1 MGDVDGLA
9 VDVSGNM
16 EQAVAVTSDILRP
29 VAREREVRAD
39 AAVFVLRQPSDPAR
53 AGDVDGES
61 ECLVRFERVTIGKTV
76 RRTIPFDDIASVG
89 TDRVIERLS
98 GVDSCAENDCQRK
111 EEKLIHD
118 SV

>member
-1 MGDVDGLA
+1 
-9 VDVSGNM
+9 M

-29 VAREREVRAD
+29 IACEREVRAD

-53 AGDVDGES
+53 AGDVDSES
-61 ECLVRFERVTIGKTV
+61 ECLVRFEVIARSKTI
-76 RRTIPFDDIASVG
+76 RRTIPFDDVTSVG

-98 GVDSCAENDCQRK
+98 GVDGCAEYDRQRK